1 MQGRE
6 ERGRKGEAFKP
17 STGAGRVEP
26 VKGDNARAK
35 RNGCE
40 VYNLLFETFGGMSP
54 GVVKLVREAAEDRS
68 NRLHGAEFDATTWSA
83 RTWTSF
89 TMQRISCALMVA
101 VAWELAGAMGLAS
114 VGDTRDDDE

>member
-1 MQGRE
+1 MSVE
-6 ERGRKGEAFKP
+6 ETIVGELTSNSDRG
-17 STGAGRVEP
+17 
-26 VKGDNARAK
+26 ARNH
-35 RNGCE
+35 RG
-40 VYNLLFETFGGMSP
+40 GGMLGGGWRGPFDVFTEST
-54 GVVKLVREAAEDRS
+54 ESTAAACSLITCLETTS
-68 NRLHGAEFDATTWSA
+68 ENVHGAEFDATTWSA

>member
-1 MQGRE
+1 MIRDVTNVFPTGRW
-6 ERGRKGEAFKP
+6 RGK
-17 STGAGRVEP
+17 
-26 VKGDNARAK
+26 
-35 RNGCE
+35 
-40 VYNLLFETFGGMSP
+40 
-54 GVVKLVREAAEDRS
+54 
-68 NRLHGAEFDATTWSA
+68 HATTWSA